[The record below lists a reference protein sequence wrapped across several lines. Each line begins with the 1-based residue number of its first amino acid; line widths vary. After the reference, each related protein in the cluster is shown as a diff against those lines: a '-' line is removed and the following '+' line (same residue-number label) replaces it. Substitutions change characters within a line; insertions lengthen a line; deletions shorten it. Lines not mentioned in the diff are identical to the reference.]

1 MKLTQ
6 AEASAAM
13 TICAIVAE
21 FGHALELEADGRLAE
36 GCVIR
41 EQLNAMLENEDLRLI
56 AGGALGALAVLT
68 KGDADSV
75 ARALWL
81 DTTFVAELGELEDP

>member
-1 MKLTQ
+1 
-6 AEASAAM
+6 M
-13 TICAIVAE
+13 TVCAIVSE
-21 FGHALELEADGRLAE
+21 FGRALEFEKDGRLDE
-36 GCVIR
+36 GRVIR
-41 EQLNAMLENEDLRLI
+41 DQIEDTLENEDLRLI

-81 DTTFVAELGELEDP
+81 DVAFAAELGELE